1 MKNYERYPVGV
12 DRSGISPPDDG
23 WLVTSRN
30 PKPLPGLWVVVNRY
44 AHSYGIAFLI
54 KGGVTMKRLHDY

>member
-30 PKPLPGLWVVVNRY
+30 PLGSWETTRKALKYIPDQ
-44 AHSYGIAFLI
+44 
-54 KGGVTMKRLHDY
+54 GGNHNVPENS